1 MRSIE
6 LRGVTKRF
14 GDVTALSGLDLRV
27 EAGESIVVLGPSGC
41 GKSTLLRLIAGLE
54 DPTDGEIRFDDES
67 QAGIPPHGR
76 DVGIVFQ
83 HFALYP
89 HLSTR
94 DNITLGLRH
103 GLGLSKTEAGLRADA
118 ITAKLEISELLDRKP
133 RDMSGGQ
140 RQRVALARALARM
153 SGFVLLDEPLSGL
166 DAQLRSV
173 LRVEIAALIRSTGA
187 TVFHVTHDQ
196 QDAMTMADR
205 VVVMRDGRVEQVGTP
220 EEVYSRPAGLFVA
233 RFIGTPPMNLFELD
247 AGHPLV
253 IAEPD
258 VRRLPSGVT
267 LGVRPEDLRL
277 GGDGPVSLEA
287 TVVATELNG
296 ADWTVYVSSGDKM
309 VSARTA
315 VPPPPIGREITLT
328 TDLAACHLFGPNG
341 RRLDTIAPSDI
352 TPGR

>member
-14 GDVTALSGLDLRV
+14 GDVTALSGVDLRV

-54 DPTDGEIRFDDES
+54 YPTGGEVRFDDES

-89 HLSTR
+89 HLSAR
-94 DNITLGLRH
+94 ENITLGLRH
-103 GLGLSKTEAGLRADA
+103 GLGLSKSEAGLRADTIA
-118 ITAKLEISELLDRKP
+118 AKLEISDLLDRRP

-153 SGFVLLDEPLSGL
+153 SGIVLLDEPLSGL

-187 TVFHVTHDQ
+187 TVLHVTHDQ
-196 QDAMTMADR
+196 QDAMAMADR
-205 VVVMRDGRVEQVGTP
+205 VVVMRDGRVEQIGTP

-247 AGHPLV
+247 TGHPPIVTGSDL
-253 IAEPD
+253 PG
-258 VRRLPSGVT
+258 LPSGVT

-277 GGDGPVSLEA
+277 GGKGGIRFEA

-296 ADWTVYVSSGDKM
+296 ADWTVYVSAGERM
-309 VSARTA
+309 ISARTTA
-315 VPPPPIGREITLT
+315 PPPAIGREITLA
-328 TDLAACHLFGPNG
+328 TDLAACHLFGPDG
-341 RRLDTIAPSDI
+341 RRIDAVAPADI
-352 TPGR
+352 PPGR